1 MTSSATTTQLGR
13 QLWGS
18 IRDSAT
24 VLATKLPTRPSPSS
38 AAGQCSF
45 FFNTPPQSAQHTT
58 TRFFHS
64 ARRFFFPQLPYP
76 ARISPQNVRKSCT
89 SGGLLLLGLSSS
101 PSSTSTV
108 VTTCTAAADSALAG
122 SPGQRANLSYLARQI
137 WNQQSRHGRNGSGK
151 QDVVA
156 GKRSK
161 SSNGKGNGNGNKRS
175 RAASTENSTAGAQK
189 PKPKT
194 SQQPPAKSPIVHDPA
209 EPESLVNSMSKYLH
223 LPNMPHRPTKEEL
236 LAAASG
242 FRQRLRVR
250 FKWFSIRS
258 MRPWNADEWG
268 AFVSWFLFGHLVW
281 ILVGTTTFFSLV
293 ILTINTVFAQETL
306 AKWIGDYLTQSAG
319 LTVVFE
325 SAIVPKW
332 RDNVITFR
340 NVFVSRR
347 PGQGRSTVQKGSS
360 NAAAEAAA
368 ARLADPDAAA
378 AEEEDD
384 GNYTQFDVTIDTVD
398 VTLSFIK
405 WWNGKGLLKDVEVKG
420 VRGVVDRTS
429 VQWSA
434 EGLDPHDYRH
444 EHNPGDFEL
453 DHFKMEDLLV
463 TVHQPHGFRPFSVSI
478 FSCDLP
484 QLRKQ
489 WLFYDFLSASHISG
503 AYDGSLFTIHPR
515 QIHGVASGGER
526 RKDEFADESVWKKFS
541 RLRIDGLKIDHLNR
555 GVEGPFGWIYEGNVD
570 IVADVMFPTDPEEGI
585 GKVVAEFYDKME
597 EAVTSNRYIKILEDT
612 GNRSYYKF
620 QNGVIRNYASGINFI
635 NSDNDNDNNNTKN
648 NNNGTDPANIPPS
661 SPLEETLASPSS
673 PATPFRDHGLF
684 DAGDHHDDRPHH
696 QPPEEETPSYL
707 VMDLRIHLND
717 VRAAVPLFNNPHMSY
732 VNQALVRPIV
742 AYINAKRTYI
752 PVNCRIVKRLTD
764 FDGSWTVWD
773 SGLMD
778 DTGAEVYS
786 AFARSVEDQQSR
798 VRRFKRVGL
807 WTVSLI
813 VHALLAGVA
822 GELA

>member
-1 MTSSATTTQLGR
+1 MTSSASTTQLGR
-13 QLWGS
+13 QFWGS
-18 IRDSAT
+18 IRDSVT
-24 VLATKLPTRPSPSS
+24 VLAARLPTRRPLPNQPS
-38 AAGQCSF
+38 AGQS
-45 FFNTPPQSAQHTT
+45 FFNTSPGHNP
-58 TRFFHS
+58 RFFHS
-64 ARRFFFPQLPYP
+64 ARRFFQPCPS
-76 ARISPQNVRKSCT
+76 RISPKNVRKSCT

-101 PSSTSTV
+101 PSSTSAV

-122 SPGQRANLSYLARQI
+122 SSGQRANLSHLARQI
-137 WNQQSRHGRNGSGK
+137 WLQTRQARSGPGHAT
-151 QDVVA
+151 VV
-156 GKRSK
+156 GKRASSSK
-161 SSNGKGNGNGNKRS
+161 TKGDGDK
-175 RAASTENSTAGAQK
+175 STAPP
-189 PKPKT
+189 PKQEPEPP
-194 SQQPPAKSPIVHDPA
+194 QQPPAKTPGP
-209 EPESLVNSMSKYLH
+209 EPSEHETLADSMSKYLH
-223 LPNMPHRPTKEEL
+223 LPKMPHRPTKEEL

-242 FRQRLRVR
+242 FGQRLKVR

-268 AFVSWFLFGHLVW
+268 AFVSWFLFGHIVW

-332 RDNVITFR
+332 KDNVITFR

-347 PGQGRSTVQKGSS
+347 PGQGRSTVKKGSS

-368 ARLADPDAAA
+368 ARKADQETALV
-378 AEEEDD
+378 EEEDD
-384 GNYTQFDVTIDTVD
+384 GNYTQFDVTIDTVN

-434 EGLDPHDYRH
+434 EGEDPLTYRH

-463 TVHQPHGFRPFSVSI
+463 TVHQPSGFRPFSISI
-478 FSCDLP
+478 FSCELP
-484 QLRKQ
+484 QLRRQ
-489 WLFYDFLSASHISG
+489 WLFYDFLSASHMSG
-503 AYDGSLFTIHPR
+503 SYDGSLFTIHPR
-515 QIHGVASGGER
+515 QIHGISSTNDR
-526 RKDEFADESVWKKFS
+526 RQDEFGDSSVWKKFS

-570 IVADVMFPTDPEEGI
+570 IVADVMFPTDPAEGI

-597 EAVTSNRYIKILEDT
+597 EAVTSNRYLKILENT
-612 GNRSYYKF
+612 SHRNRKPEIDVIDNSTS
-620 QNGVIRNYASGINFI
+620 GVYLNHNH
-635 NSDNDNDNNNTKN
+635 NNNHLN
-648 NNNGTDPANIPPS
+648 DIPPS
-661 SPLEETLASPSS
+661 SPWEEALSTPSPASLSPS
-673 PATPFRDHGLF
+673 TIT
-684 DAGDHHDDRPHH
+684 
-696 QPPEEETPSYL
+696 EEEEDETPSYL
-707 VMDLRIHLND
+707 VMDMRIHLND
-717 VRAAVPLFNNPHMSY
+717 VRAAVPLFNNPHISY

-752 PVNCRIVKRLTD
+752 PITCRIVKRLTD

-773 SGLMD
+773 CGLMD

-786 AFARSVEDQQSR
+786 AFARNVEDQQSR

-807 WTVSLI
+807 WTVSLV

-822 GELA
+822 GDLM